1 MMNEN
6 GKRLVKPKNGQLYDI
21 GDLNT
26 PLGNVSDIIQADGYY
41 QNPRLV
47 IVANNSLPGPTINVT
62 EGQKV
67 KVKVINKLLSEGVT
81 VHWHGVVQKNTNF
94 MDGVSF
100 INQCPI
106 SPGSS
111 FTYE

>member
-26 PLGNVSDIIQADGYY
+26 PLDNVSDIIQADGYY

-47 IVANNSLPGPTINVT
+47 IVANNSLPGPTISVT

-67 KVKVINKLLSEGVT
+67 KVKVINKLLSEG
-81 VHWHGVVQKNTNF
+81 Q
-94 MDGVSF
+94 SF
-100 INQCPI
+100 ILLYIVSLTIITANVNFVFSEKI
-106 SPGSS
+106 LKK
-111 FTYE
+111 